1 MDYCKL
7 MSENIKIT
15 EIAQKLERQLRLSE
29 EKFDRLLSVHEA
41 AMEMWRRE
49 KEALEAGDERVQAR
63 NR

>member
-1 MDYCKL
+1 MNDYCKL

-49 KEALEAGDERVQAR
+49 KEALEGE
-63 NR
+63 